1 MKLNPFNEKVLTE
14 KANKHGEELDSLNAS
29 ISFFDGEKAV
39 IEDLREV
46 LRKELVA
53 LHKGKI
59 EWYCQ
64 CPPELMGAELSLVH
78 LLGYSW
84 KKSKRIISDWDKTEE
99 LLAELENDELSHSQ
113 AREKGVKK

>member
-46 LRKELVA
+46 LEKEKEAAEKLKEVRKETHGGGV
-53 LHKGKI
+53 
-59 EWYCQ
+59 
-64 CPPELMGAELSLVH
+64 
-78 LLGYSW
+78 LLLDLAIQADIDRCNGEIQLA
-84 KKSKRIISDWDKTEE
+84 KKLLYMLEE
-99 LLAELENDELSHSQ
+99 KE
-113 AREKGVKK
+113 ARK